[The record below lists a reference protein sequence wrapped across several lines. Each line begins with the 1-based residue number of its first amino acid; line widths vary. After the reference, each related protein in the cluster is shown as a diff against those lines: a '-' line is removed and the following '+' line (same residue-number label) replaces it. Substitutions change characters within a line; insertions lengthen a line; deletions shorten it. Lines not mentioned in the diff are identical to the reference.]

1 MKLIAFLSLLL
12 VVNSCGSKKVTV
24 SEKEKEMIV
33 LAEGV
38 TYNEKE
44 VSVNASNNSILTI
57 KDDTI
62 GEIYPVIESGKN
74 IVIDFKYEKKAP
86 EGIADGDY
94 SETLHFEIPKN
105 TTVLNLND
113 ASLNDVKLLFGK
125 HCFCRGEAGYYKVKK
140 GNMKIVKTDNEIFF
154 DITFSVDETS
164 TKLERVAKHIKL

>member
-1 MKLIAFLSLLL
+1 MKLITLLSLLL
-12 VVNSCGSKKVTV
+12 VINSCDTKKAVV

-33 LAEGV
+33 LVEGI

-44 VSVNASNNSILTI
+44 ISVNSSSNSTLTI
-57 KDDTI
+57 KEDTI
-62 GEIYPVIESGKN
+62 GELYPVIESGEN
-74 IVIDFKYEKKAP
+74 IVIDFTYEKKAP

-140 GNMKIVKTDNEIFF
+140 GNMKIVKTGNEIFF
-154 DITFSVDETS
+154 DITFSVDGTS
-164 TKLERVAKHIKL
+164 TKLERVAKYIKL